1 MAHACG
7 TNGETIKIEITLSPD
22 CDECVEVYDKV
33 EEVVESLS
41 NHDTGRVSIRSSNGE
56 VGPRQVGQR
65 LRKLLLARFFIC

>member
-56 VGPRQVGQR
+56 VGPRKVGQR